1 MRGKWALL
9 SVAAVLAGIAG
20 GVLSLRYRRPPPALP
35 GRTAGGAAV
44 LSLLPANQVT
54 LSGAIRPQHV
64 AGVGAQVEGVIEA
77 FMVDVG
83 QDVYQG
89 QVLAHIGSQGLESA
103 REAATSAVARAQE
116 RVNRAETVVA
126 ATRVEQA
133 RADAEVQRVRF
144 NMERAEAAQSRQ
156 QLLFSQGATPR
167 LVYEKAQ
174 SEYDSARAEFAILDK
189 SARATADRVQSAL
202 QEVASAQKILAGEN
216 QRLQDS
222 QAALEA
228 ADVHSPVDGLLVG
241 RNGEIGKPAQEF
253 GENLFQIATDTY
265 ALEVA
270 LEPQPPVLKRLR
282 PGQPALVL
290 VPDLGTPGITGDIK
304 EIKGT
309 QVVVEFNSTI
319 PAIRPG
325 MVADVRLKL
334 D

>member
-1 MRGKWALL
+1 
-9 SVAAVLAGIAG
+9 V
-20 GVLSLRYRRPPPALP
+20 
-35 GRTAGGAAV
+35 
-44 LSLLPANQVT
+44 LLPVNQVT
-54 LSGAIRPQHV
+54 LSGAIRPQHFV
-64 AGVGAQVEGVIEA
+64 GVGAQVNGVIDA
-77 FMVDVG
+77 FLVDVG

-89 QVLAHIGSQGLESA
+89 QVLARIGTQELDSA
-103 REAATSAVARAQE
+103 REAIANAVDHAQE
-116 RVNRAETVVA
+116 RVNRAETAVA
-126 ATRVEQA
+126 GARLEQS
-133 RADAEVQRVRF
+133 RADAEAQRARF
-144 NMERAEAAQSRQ
+144 AMERAETAFSRQ
-156 QLLFSQGATPR
+156 QLLFNQGATPR
-167 LVYEKAQ
+167 LVYDKAR
-174 SEYDSARAEFAILDK
+174 SEYDGARAEFAVMDRA
-189 SARATADRVQSAL
+189 ARATADRVRSAL
-202 QEVASAQKILAGEN
+202 EEVASAQKILAGEN

-241 RNGEIGKPAQEF
+241 RNGEIGKLAQEF
-253 GENLFQIATDTY
+253 GENLFQVATDTY

-290 VPDLGTPGITGDIK
+290 VPDLQTPGITGDIK

-325 MVADVRLKL
+325 MVADVRFKL

>member
-1 MRGKWALL
+1 MRGKWVLL
-9 SVAAVLAGIAG
+9 SVAAVLAGVAVG
-20 GVLSLRYRRPPPALP
+20 ALLLWHRRPAPALP
-35 GRTAGGAAV
+35 VRAAGPAV
-44 LSLLPANQVT
+44 LLVNQVT

-64 AGVGAQVEGVIEA
+64 VGVGAQVDGVIDA
-77 FMVDVG
+77 FAVDVG

-89 QVLAHIGSQGLESA
+89 EVLARLGSQGLDSS
-103 REAATSAVARAQE
+103 REAAASAVDHAQE
-116 RVNRAETVVA
+116 RVNRADTAVA
-126 ATRVEQA
+126 GARLEQS
-133 RADAEVQRVRF
+133 RADAEAQRARF
-144 NMERAEAAQSRQ
+144 AMERAEAAFSRQ

-174 SEYDSARAEFAILDK
+174 SEYDSARTEFNVMDQA
-189 SARATADRVQSAL
+189 ARAAAESVRSVL
-202 QEVASAQKILAGEN
+202 QEVASAQKILADEN
-216 QRLQDS
+216 QRLQES
-222 QAALEA
+222 QAAFEA

-241 RNGEIGKPAQEF
+241 RNGEVGKSAQEF
-253 GENLFQIATDTY
+253 GDNLFQIATDTY

-270 LEPQPPVLKRLR
+270 VEPQPAVLKRLR

-290 VPDLGTPGITGDIK
+290 VPDLGIPGITGDIK
-304 EIKGT
+304 EIKGA

>member
-9 SVAAVLAGIAG
+9 SVAAVLAGLAG
-20 GVLSLRYRRPPPALP
+20 GVISLRYRRPAPALP
-35 GRTAGGAAV
+35 VRAAGPAV
-44 LSLLPANQVT
+44 LPANQVT

-64 AGVGAQVEGVIEA
+64 VGVGAQVNGVIEA
-77 FMVDVG
+77 FLVDVG
-83 QDVYQG
+83 QDVYGG
-89 QVLAHIGSQGLESA
+89 QVLARIGSQGLESA
-103 REAATSAVARAQE
+103 REAAASAVDHAQE
-116 RVNRAETVVA
+116 QVSRAEAAVA
-126 ATRVEQA
+126 GARLEQS
-133 RADAEVQRVRF
+133 RADAEAQRARF
-144 NMERAEAAQSRQ
+144 AMERAEAVHSRQ
-156 QLLFSQGATPR
+156 QSLFTQGATPR

-174 SEYDSARAEFAILDK
+174 NEYDSARAEFAVMDK
-189 SARATADRVQSAL
+189 SARAAAERVQSTL
-202 QEVASAQKILAGEN
+202 REVASAQKILADEN
-216 QRLQDS
+216 QRLEES
-222 QAALEA
+222 QSAFEA

-282 PGQPALVL
+282 PGQPALIL
-290 VPDLGTPGITGDIK
+290 VPDLQTPGIAGDVK

-309 QVVVEFNSTI
+309 QVLVEFNSTI

-325 MVADVRLKL
+325 MLADVRLKL

>member
-9 SVAAVLAGIAG
+9 SVAAVLAGVAG
-20 GVLSLRYRRPPPALP
+20 GVLSMRYRRPAPAPPVRAS
-35 GRTAGGAAV
+35 GAAV
-44 LSLLPANQVT
+44 LLANQVT

-64 AGVGAQVEGVIEA
+64 VGVGAQVNGVIDA
-77 FMVDVG
+77 FLVDVG

-89 QVLAHIGSQGLESA
+89 QVLARIGTQELDSS
-103 REAATSAVARAQE
+103 REAIANAVDHAQE
-116 RVNRAETVVA
+116 RVSRAETVA
-126 ATRVEQA
+126 AGARLEQSRAEAEAQRA
-133 RADAEVQRVRF
+133 RFA
-144 NMERAEAAQSRQ
+144 MERAQTAFSRQ
-156 QLLFSQGATPR
+156 QSLFSQGAAPR
-167 LVYEKAQ
+167 LVYERAQ
-174 SEYDSARAEFAILDK
+174 NEYDSAQAEFAVMDK
-189 SARATADRVQSAL
+189 AARATADRVQSAL
-202 QEVASAQKILAGEN
+202 EEVASAQKILAGEN

-241 RNGEIGKPAQEF
+241 RNGEIGKHAQEF

-290 VPDLGTPGITGDIK
+290 VPDLQTPGIEGAIK

-309 QVVVEFNSTI
+309 QVLVEFNSTI

-325 MVADVRLKL
+325 MLADVRLKL

>member
-9 SVAAVLAGIAG
+9 SVAAVLAGLAG
-20 GVLSLRYRRPPPALP
+20 GVISLRYRRPAPALP
-35 GRTAGGAAV
+35 VRAAGPAV
-44 LSLLPANQVT
+44 LPANQVT

-64 AGVGAQVEGVIEA
+64 VGVGAQVNGVIEA
-77 FMVDVG
+77 FLVDVG
-83 QDVYQG
+83 QDVYGG
-89 QVLAHIGSQGLESA
+89 QVLARIGSQGLESA
-103 REAATSAVARAQE
+103 REAAASAVDHAQE
-116 RVNRAETVVA
+116 QVSRAEAAVA
-126 ATRVEQA
+126 GARLEQS
-133 RADAEVQRVRF
+133 RADAEAQRARF
-144 NMERAEAAQSRQ
+144 AMERAEAVHSRQ
-156 QLLFSQGATPR
+156 QSLFTQGATPR

-174 SEYDSARAEFAILDK
+174 NEYASARAEFAVMDK
-189 SARATADRVQSAL
+189 SARAAAERVQSTL
-202 QEVASAQKILAGEN
+202 REVASAQKILADEN
-216 QRLQDS
+216 QRLEES
-222 QAALEA
+222 QSAFEA

-282 PGQPALVL
+282 PGQPALIL
-290 VPDLGTPGITGDIK
+290 VPDLQTPGIAGDVK

-309 QVVVEFNSTI
+309 QVLVEFNSTI

-325 MVADVRLKL
+325 MLADVRLKL